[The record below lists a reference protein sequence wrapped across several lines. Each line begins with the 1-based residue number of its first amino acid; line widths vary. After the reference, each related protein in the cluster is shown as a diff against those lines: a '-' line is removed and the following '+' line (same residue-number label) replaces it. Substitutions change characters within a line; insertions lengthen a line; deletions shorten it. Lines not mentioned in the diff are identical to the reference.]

1 MTAAPKGLAKGTRI
15 GEGIHFQRWQVTKKL
30 GEGGFAEV
38 YEVLD
43 SISNEKVNVD
53 STENKGSPHSRKCI
67 PSRLIGR
74 R

>member
-15 GEGIHFQRWQVTKKL
+15 GEGINFQRWQVTKKL

-43 SISNEKVNVD
+43 SMTNEKVKVD
-53 STENKGSPHSRKCI
+53 LTGEQEVQIPGSYPHAIDRMEE
-67 PSRLIGR
+67 
-74 R
+74 